1 MTPDTSKSVKVAE
14 NIYWVGNE
22 IPDDQFQCH
31 VYLIVNGED
40 SVLIDPGS
48 RITWPEIR
56 RKIQEHIPLE
66 SIKYLICHHQDPDI
80 TGAVDLLNREAP
92 RPDRTIICHWR
103 AEALL
108 VHYDWGLPFYRP
120 EDHDWQLELRGGRHL
135 QFLFTPYLHFPG
147 AICTFDKSSRILF
160 SSDLFG
166 AFTEEFRLFAKDE
179 SYFEEMRPFHEH
191 YMPSREILN
200 HGLREIEKY
209 PVRIIAP
216 QHGSII
222 RQPLVNPLVEK
233 LKSLDCGLFLMPVY
247 QNSIHK
253 LSRLNSLYHNLTD
266 ALLSGVRLLD
276 TVSKTREFLTAI
288 APVESIFFYVWDESG
303 MVFRIGG
310 AGKDIEKSLGIGVDA
325 LRKTD
330 LFTPLFRDRE
340 VMSVVTKE
348 LPGLALPELR
358 NVCLAPLAA
367 HGSPPNGIAAVIMES
382 GTDTAAVSPYMDELR
397 PMLGVISRR
406 EEAFLTVEHEREQ
419 FYRRAV
425 LDMLTGLHN
434 RYYMSAEGVKEVQ
447 KAVRYGYSL
456 ACIMMDIDHFKAIN
470 DNHGHPVG
478 DSILEEIGHM
488 IRQIAR
494 DVDIPI
500 RYGGEE
506 FLLILP
512 HTNLEGAAKLA
523 ERLRNQVSFH
533 TFRPSGVP
541 IPVTVSCGVAEMGKG
556 DTLSDLVKRADV
568 QLYRAKEDG
577 RNRVNF
583 KKTEKHSQ
591 PSGHATDPPD

>member
-1 MTPDTSKSVKVAE
+1 MTPDTSKSVKIAE

-22 IPDDQFQCH
+22 IPDDKFQCH

-48 RITWPEIR
+48 RITWPETSK
-56 RKIQEHIPLE
+56 KIQEHIPLE

-80 TGAVDLLNREAP
+80 TGAVDSLLQEAP
-92 RPDRTIICHWR
+92 RPDRTIVCHWR

-108 VHYDWGLPFYRP
+108 VHYDWNLPFYRP
-120 EDHDWQLELRGGRHL
+120 EDHGWQLVLSGGRRL
-135 QFLFTPYLHFPG
+135 NFAFTPYLHFPG
-147 AICTFDKSSRILF
+147 AICTFDEASGILF
-160 SSDLFG
+160 SSDIFG
-166 AFTEEFRLFAKDE
+166 AFTENFQLFAKDE
-179 SYFEEMRPFHEH
+179 SYLEQMRPFHEH

-200 HGLREIEKY
+200 HGLKQIEKL
-209 PVRIIAP
+209 PIRMIAP

-222 RQPLVNPLVEK
+222 REKLVQPLMNA
-233 LKSLDCGLFLMPVY
+233 LKKMDCGLFLMPVY
-247 QNSIHK
+247 QNSIRE
-253 LSRLNSLYHNLTD
+253 LSRLNSLYRNLMD

-276 TVSKTREFLTAI
+276 TVDKTREFLTEI
-288 APVESIFFYVWDESG
+288 AAVESIFFYVWDESG

-310 AGKDIEKSLGIGVDA
+310 GAKETEKPLGIEVGT

-330 LFTPLFRDRE
+330 LFAPLFRDRE
-340 VMSVVTKE
+340 VMTVVTDK
-348 LPGLALPELR
+348 LPSLALPELR
-358 NVCLAPLAA
+358 NVCLAPLAT
-367 HGSPPNGIAAVIMES
+367 HGSPPNGIAAVIMKS
-382 GTDTAAVSPYMDELR
+382 GADTTAVSPFLDELR
-397 PMLGVISRR
+397 PMLGIISRR

-425 LDMLTGLHN
+425 LDMLTGLYN

-447 KAVRYGYSL
+447 KAVRYGYPLS
-456 ACIMMDIDHFKAIN
+456 CIMMDIDYFKAIN
-470 DNHGHPVG
+470 DTHGHPVG
-478 DSILEEIGHM
+478 DAILEEIGHM

-494 DVDIPI
+494 DVDLPV

-512 HTNLEGAAKLA
+512 HTNLNGAAKLA
-523 ERLRNQVSFH
+523 ERLRSQISFH

-541 IPVTVSCGVAEMGKG
+541 IPVTVSCGVAEMENGN
-556 DTLSDLVKRADV
+556 TLSDLVKHADV

-583 KKTEKHSQ
+583 QKAEKNSQ
-591 PSGHATDPPD
+591 LSGHGTDPPD